1 MFSLAGIK
9 TAKCQVYVSYKLI
22 KKFLKYFEASLKSS
36 FTVLKKGRFITTSL
50 LSSLLQIIRQIPVTI
65 HDAHDA
71 QFPTTAVYNKVGV
84 VYSYIPVKCKV

>member
-50 LSSLLQIIRQIPVTI
+50 LSSLLQIIRQIPVRFTMHTTHSFPQQLFTI
-65 HDAHDA
+65 KSEL
-71 QFPTTAVYNKVGV
+71 FTRTFL
-84 VYSYIPVKCKV
+84 